1 MDRRAASA
9 CARLDKA
16 AVRRQVPLIEA
27 PGSANIDL
35 RPSRRHLTRNLGSG
49 DIMAWNEPGGGNK
62 DPWGS
67 NQGSNQGPPELDEI
81 IRKLDERLGRIF
93 RRGGGGGGGSPGP
106 GASISMRAIGVGL
119 AILFVIWLATGFYIV
134 DPAERGVELRFGAYT
149 TMTKPGL
156 HWHIP
161 WPVEQV
167 EIVNV
172 DEISSF
178 RHKAAMLTQDEN
190 IVDVE
195 LTVQSRIQDAAN
207 YLFQDQTPDKTLR
220 DATETVVR
228 KTIGGSKLDF
238 VLTEGRSAIALTI
251 QERVQALMNEY
262 KTGLLVTSVNMQ
274 PAKPPEQ
281 VKEAFDDAIK
291 AREDKERSEN
301 KAEAYANEIL
311 PQARGEAARVVA
323 DAKAYRDRVIAS
335 AEGETARFNAVLTQY
350 EKAPGVTRERL
361 YLETI
366 EEVLRE
372 SDKVLL
378 DVPQGNSLMY
388 LPLDQL
394 MKRSGS
400 SAQPRTS
407 TASDDDNPQVTS
419 SHQTTPMRDVSRER
433 RSR

>member
-1 MDRRAASA
+1 
-9 CARLDKA
+9 
-16 AVRRQVPLIEA
+16 
-27 PGSANIDL
+27 
-35 RPSRRHLTRNLGSG
+35 
-49 DIMAWNEPGGGNK
+49 MAWNEPGGGNK
-62 DPWGS
+62 DPWGG
-67 NQGSNQGPPELDEI
+67 NQGNQGPPDLDEI
-81 IRKLDERLGRIF
+81 VRKLQERVSGLLGGVKRAGGGS
-93 RRGGGGGGGSPGP
+93 GGGGGGGDLSTKT
-106 GASISMRAIGVGL
+106 IGIIVAVVLIGW
-119 AILFVIWLATGFYIV
+119 LFTGIYIV
-134 DPAERGVELRFGAYT
+134 DPAERGVVLRFGSYT
-149 TMTKPGL
+149 KMTEPGP

-161 WPVEQV
+161 WPIETV

-178 RHKAAMLTQDEN
+178 THNAAMLTQDEN

-238 VLTEGRSAIALTI
+238 ILTEGRSAVAAMI
-251 QERVQALMNEY
+251 QERVQSLMDEY

-291 AREDKERSEN
+291 AREDKERLEN

-311 PQARGEAARVVA
+311 PQARGESARAIA

-335 AEGETARFNAVLTQY
+335 AEGEASRFTSVLT
-350 EKAPGVTRERL
+350 EFAKAPEVTRERL
-361 YLETI
+361 YIDTM
-366 EEVLRE
+366 EEVLGQ
-372 SDKVLL
+372 SNKVLI

-388 LPLDQL
+388 LPLDRL
-394 MKRSGS
+394 MQQ
-400 SAQPRTS
+400 APVPAPRTS
-407 TASDDDNPQVTS
+407 MLDGSDGGVSDDARTTS
-419 SHQTTPMRDVSRER
+419 MRDTSRER

>member
-1 MDRRAASA
+1 
-9 CARLDKA
+9 
-16 AVRRQVPLIEA
+16 
-27 PGSANIDL
+27 
-35 RPSRRHLTRNLGSG
+35 
-49 DIMAWNEPGGGNK
+49 MAWNEPGGGNK

-81 IRKLDERLGRIF
+81 IRKLDERLGRLF
-93 RRGGGGGGGSPGP
+93 RRGGGGGGGAPG
-106 GASISMRAIGVGL
+106 GGGGVSMRVVGIGL
-119 AILFVIWLATGFYIV
+119 TILFVIWLATGFYIV
-134 DPAERGVELRFGAYT
+134 APAERGVELRFGAYT

-161 WPVEQV
+161 WPVEEV
-167 EIVNV
+167 KIVNV

-195 LTVQSRIQDAAN
+195 LTVQSRIQDASN
-207 YLFQDQTPDKTLR
+207 YLFQDQSPEKTLR

-251 QERVQALMNEY
+251 QERVQALMDEY

-350 EKAPGVTRERL
+350 QKAPGVTRERL

-394 MKRSGS
+394 MKRGQS
-400 SAQPRTS
+400 STPPS
-407 TASDDDNPQVTS
+407 ASMTNDDDSPQVTS
-419 SHQTTPMRDVSRER
+419 NNQTTPMRDVSRER